1 MLREGSG
8 NGRGWSRLCLS
19 VFLTALPLAASAGAQ
34 VAGEAAGPELAP
46 LGLSLSTVTL
56 ETAVRRAV
64 GWHPSITEA
73 IARLKA
79 RGEDVRVARAG
90 YQPQISAG
98 LSSGYDNLAQSRWRP
113 RASISASQMLFDFG
127 KVSSSVAIAEAGTR
141 IGQAQ
146 LLLAVDTLI
155 RDTSYALIEIQRS
168 TALLDVAGQQLMIIR
183 DINELVDHRYRRGAS
198 TRSDA
203 LQAQARVQGAEAVV
217 QEIEAERKRWTS
229 NLAYLLG
236 VDVLPPVSAEVPEW
250 FLEACG
256 AGEPDWSRVPA
267 VMQIQAA
274 RDQAQAELR
283 RTRADGLPT
292 VSLGAG
298 TTADVND
305 PFSDRAQINFG
316 INISSALYSGG
327 AYQARTRGA
336 SYSLGAAD
344 AAEANVRNE
353 VARLLAEAQRQV
365 DSFDGVVATLMTR
378 EDSMRET
385 GTLYRL
391 QYLEMGTRTLVDLL
405 NAQQELQQVRF
416 DLVNTRHDLRRLN
429 VDCLFNAGAERE
441 AFRLT
446 DLVVQGVRL

>member
-1 MLREGSG
+1 MPRKGSG
-8 NGRGWSRLCLS
+8 TGGCWPCLYS
-19 VFLTALPLAASAGAQ
+19 IFLLAIAPIPCGAAAQAGNDL
-34 VAGEAAGPELAP
+34 AGPELAP
-46 LGLSLSTVTL
+46 AAARSTVTL
-56 ETAVRRAV
+56 DDAVRRAV

-73 IARLKA
+73 IARLRA
-79 RGEDVRVARAG
+79 RGEDVKVARAG
-90 YQPQISAG
+90 YQPQVSAG
-98 LSSGYDNLAQSRWRP
+98 LNSGYDNLSQSRWRP
-113 RASISASQMLFDFG
+113 RASISASQMLYDFG

-168 TALLDVAGQQLMIIR
+168 TALLDVAAQQLMVIR

-217 QEIEAERKRWTS
+217 QEIEAERLRWTS

-236 VDVLPPVSAEVPEW
+236 VDVLPAVSAEVPAW
-250 FLEACG
+250 FAKACG
-256 AGEPDWSRVPA
+256 GGEPDWSRVPA
-267 VMQIQAA
+267 VMQIQAT
-274 RDQAQAELR
+274 RDQAAAELQ

-292 VSLGAG
+292 ISLGAG
-298 TTADVND
+298 TTADVTE
-305 PFSDRAQINFG
+305 PFSSRAQVNVG

-327 AYQARTRGA
+327 AYRAATRGA
-336 SYSLGAAD
+336 GYTLGAAD

-353 VARLLAEAQRQV
+353 VGRLLAEAQRQV
-365 DSFDGVVATLMTR
+365 ESFDGVVATLRTR

-441 AFRLT
+441 AFKLT
-446 DLVVQGVRL
+446 GMVVQGVRL